1 MLLAD
6 REHRMLGVCYYPE
19 HWPEAWWADDARKMR
34 EMGIA
39 YVRIGEF
46 AWSRLEP
53 EPGRLE
59 LAWLRRAIDIL
70 GAAGLKVVLGTPT
83 ATPPKWLMDRHPE
96 IAPVDIEGRPRGF
109 GSRRHYSFSSP
120 VYAKESARIV
130 EILARE
136 FGTHEAVAGW
146 QTDNEYG
153 CHDTVLSWG
162 EADLKAFRNWLRLR
176 YQTPERLNEAW
187 GNVFWS
193 MEVNSFDEIA
203 LPHLTVTE
211 ANPAARLDF
220 WRFSSEQVAAYNA
233 AQVAILRKNSPGRFV
248 THNFMGFSLDF
259 DHFALAETLDF
270 ASWDSYPL
278 GFAERFPFSEEEKLR
293 WARTSHPDIAPFHHD
308 LYRGV
313 GRGRW
318 WVMEQQPGPVNWA
331 PWNAIP
337 RPGQIRLFTWEAL
350 AHGAEVV
357 SYFRWRQAP
366 FAQEQMHAGLN
377 LPDNSGLSPG
387 GREAKQVGAELAALG
402 ELPATTRAS
411 VALVFDYEASWI
423 TRIQPQGADFV
434 YEELA
439 FRWYEAVRRLG
450 LDVDI
455 LPPGADLAGYALV
468 LVPTLPHVSEA
479 ALAAFAAAE
488 GQVLFGPRSGS
499 KTRNFS
505 IPGNLPPG
513 PLASLIPLRVTE
525 VASLRPGLI
534 EVVRGA
540 ASGAAKRWRERIEL
554 TGPAEVDARFEDG
567 DPALV
572 RAGRWSYLACWPDAL
587 LLANVM
593 RAIAARAGLAVET
606 LPEGVRLRRRGDL
619 TFAFNYGDEIYVAPA
634 PASRFVLGGRG
645 VGPSEVAIWRG

>member
-1 MLLAD
+1 
-6 REHRMLGVCYYPE
+6 MLGVCYYPE
-19 HWPEAWWADDARKMR
+19 HWPESLWANDARKMR
-34 EMGIA
+34 AMGIR

-59 LAWLRRAIDIL
+59 LAWLLRAIDAL
-70 GAAGLKVVLGTPT
+70 GAEELRIVLGTPT

-96 IAPVDIEGRPRGF
+96 IAPVDIEGRARGF

-120 VYAKESARIV
+120 VYLKESARIV

-136 FGTHEAVAGW
+136 FGTHDAVTGW

-153 CHDTVLSWG
+153 CHDTMLSWG
-162 EADLKAFRNWLRLR
+162 KADLTAFRDWLRRR
-176 YQTPERLNEAW
+176 YQTPEHLNDAW

-193 MEVNSFDEIA
+193 MEVRSFDEIA
-203 LPHLTVTE
+203 LPNLTVTE
-211 ANPAARLDF
+211 ANPAAKLDF
-220 WRFSSEQVAAYNA
+220 QRFASEQVAAYNKM
-233 AQVAILRKNSPGRFV
+233 QVDIIRRHSPGRFV

-259 DHFALAETLDF
+259 DHFAVAEALDF

-278 GFAERFPFSEEEKLR
+278 GFTERFPFSDEEKTR
-293 WARTSHPDIAPFHHD
+293 WARTAHPDIAPFHHD

-337 RPGQIRLFTWEAL
+337 RPGQIRLFTLEAL

-387 GREAKQVGAELAALG
+387 GREARQVGAELAALG
-402 ELPATTRAS
+402 ESPTTQRAD

-423 TRIQPQGADFV
+423 TRIQPQGADFL
-434 YEELA
+434 YKELA

-450 LDVDI
+450 LDVDF
-455 LPPGADLAGYALV
+455 LPAGAELTGYALV

-479 ALAAFAAAE
+479 ALAAFAHAE
-488 GQVLFGPRSGS
+488 GCVLFGPRSGS

-505 IPGNLPPG
+505 IPANLPPG

-525 VASLRPGLI
+525 VASLHPGLA

-540 ASGAAKRWRERIEL
+540 ASGAAIRWRERIEV
-554 TGPAEVDARFEDG
+554 TGAAEIDARFEDG

-593 RAIAARAGLAVET
+593 RQIAARAGLAVEA

-619 TFAFNYGDEIYVAPA
+619 TFAFNDGDDIYAVPA
-634 PASRFVLGGRG
+634 PASRFLLGGPR
-645 VGPSEVAIWRG
+645 VGPSEVAIWRR